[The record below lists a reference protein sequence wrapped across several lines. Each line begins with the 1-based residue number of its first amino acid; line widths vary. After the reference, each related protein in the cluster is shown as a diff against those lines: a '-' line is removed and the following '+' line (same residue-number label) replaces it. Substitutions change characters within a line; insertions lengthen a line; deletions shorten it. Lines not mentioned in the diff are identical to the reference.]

1 MSDWA
6 QLNDNT
12 TYMQNFEPLDE
23 LESQLISK
31 TVAILNKT
39 LSAPCTACQY
49 CTEGCPQ
56 KIPIPQYFA
65 LYNNVKQSK
74 KAAFYIQQLY
84 YVNYSK
90 GVGKASDCIAC
101 GACEEACPQHI
112 EIIKNLKE
120 VVTVFES

>member
-23 LESQLISK
+23 SESPLISK

-39 LSAPCTACQY
+39 LSVPCTACQY

-84 YVNYSK
+84 YVNFSK

-101 GACEEACPQHI
+101 GACEETCPQHI